1 MCPLLKPDLLGH
13 LSGQLSE
20 RGAVWRWEF
29 RQVQEILAAE
39 RSHTKEKG
47 VPEQSFETDGLRDKH
62 RSCDLD
68 TQNHWTNHPH
78 N

>member
-1 MCPLLKPDLLGH
+1 MCPLLKPDLVGY

-39 RSHTKEKG
+39 RSHTKEK
-47 VPEQSFETDGLRDKH
+47 
-62 RSCDLD
+62 
-68 TQNHWTNHPH
+68 
-78 N
+78 